1 MTKSNKIIAADDYD
15 DYNYKERKV
24 ILFGETNIGLKYRVI
39 RGPRLDHEV
48 LFFEKYKGSDA
59 LGNERW
65 SECDVIDYR
74 YILVHLIFSHNLED
88 QELV

>member
-1 MTKSNKIIAADDYD
+1 MSNIIEPADGYD
-15 DYNYKERKV
+15 YKERKV

-48 LFFEKYKGSDA
+48 LYFEKYGGLDA
-59 LGNERW
+59 MGFDRW
-65 SECDVIDYR
+65 DDCDVQDYKS
-74 YILVHLIFSHNLED
+74 ILVHLIFSHNLED